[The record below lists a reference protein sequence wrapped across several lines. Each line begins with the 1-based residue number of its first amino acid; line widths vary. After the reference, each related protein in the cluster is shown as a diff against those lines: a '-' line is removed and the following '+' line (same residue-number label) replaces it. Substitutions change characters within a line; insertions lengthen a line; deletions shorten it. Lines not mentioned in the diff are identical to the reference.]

1 MGNLIQNIP
10 VNRPQQTTVVRPASQ
25 PVFTPNAN
33 PLLNEIQNRYPQD
46 KIYSYILAEPIS
58 PARTTPAGVSAR
70 QASGELIKEN
80 IFQSMS
86 YQLFP

>member
-25 PVFTPNAN
+25 PVFAPNAN

-46 KIYSYILAEPIS
+46 KIYSYSCRAY
-58 PARTTPAGVSAR
+58 
-70 QASGELIKEN
+70 QSGKNNTCRCQRKTGLR
-80 IFQSMS
+80 
-86 YQLFP
+86 